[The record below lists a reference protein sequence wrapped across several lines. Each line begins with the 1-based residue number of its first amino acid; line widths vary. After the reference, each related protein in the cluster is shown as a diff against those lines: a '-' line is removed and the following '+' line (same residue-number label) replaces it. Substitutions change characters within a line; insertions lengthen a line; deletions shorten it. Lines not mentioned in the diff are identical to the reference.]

1 MNLQAVKFTL
11 VWAAAVVSGA
21 AQANND
27 PASRWYVTGS
37 LGYSLLGDPS
47 ATYTPSS
54 GPASRGKL
62 KLGGGLMTGGGVGWY
77 LRPDLRLEAD
87 YTYRS
92 NELRST
98 TVPGLS
104 AQQTDA
110 DYASVIITAN
120 LLKDFE
126 GWSTSWARF
135 KPYVGAGIGVAQ
147 EIDSDLTLGGAK
159 REFSGNRAAWQLLAG
174 VQWHYQSPWFAGVG
188 LKYVNAGTPRLK
200 GTSAGTGDLQ
210 ATYKGLGVD
219 VRLGYRF

>member
-1 MNLQAVKFTL
+1 MNMKAVKFT
-11 VWAAAVVSGA
+11 VIWAAAIAAGA
-21 AQANND
+21 AQASNA
-27 PASRWYVTGS
+27 PAPRWYVTGS

-77 LRPDLRLEAD
+77 LRPDVRLEAD

-92 NELRST
+92 DELRST

-104 AQQTDA
+104 TQQNDA

-120 LLKDFE
+120 LMKDFE
-126 GWSTSWARF
+126 GWRTARARF

-147 EIDSDLTLGGAK
+147 EIDTDLTLGGSR

-174 VQWHYQSPWFAGVG
+174 VQWQYQSPWFAGVG
-188 LKYVNAGTPRLK
+188 VKYVNAGTPRLK

-210 ATYKGLGVD
+210 ATYEGLGVD
-219 VRLGYRF
+219 LRLGYRF